1 MLTSKTTLRRIS
13 NRVGSHNEA
22 RLRRRRQGANEPA
35 VEYYYGIVNL
45 GRWVDPQ
52 MSVRRTTRRK
62 VCEVRKKTGRLRTSQ
77 DRMEDSVARSRSEL
91 LEMIERGSWV
101 RKRIAELSRQKMVV
115 ELRLRTQ
122 QCRELRLYLAR
133 YEPEQQPVVDAAAL
147 AEIRELIATL
157 EGEFEHI
164 TQEVSGLQEDK
175 VDLGL
180 CVSDLEAK
188 CVLITREFFKLQE
201 EQVHPGHIITA

>member
-62 VCEVRKKTGRLRTSQ
+62 VCEVRQKTGRLPTSQ

>member
-1 MLTSKTTLRRIS
+1 
-13 NRVGSHNEA
+13 
-22 RLRRRRQGANEPA
+22 
-35 VEYYYGIVNL
+35 
-45 GRWVDPQ
+45 
-52 MSVRRTTRRK
+52 
-62 VCEVRKKTGRLRTSQ
+62 
-77 DRMEDSVARSRSEL
+77 
-91 LEMIERGSWV
+91 MIERGSWV
-101 RKRIAELSRQKMVV
+101 RKRIAELSRKKMVV
-115 ELRLRTQ
+115 ELRLPTQ

-164 TQEVSGLQEDK
+164 PQEVSGLQEDK